1 MTGLRS
7 TVAYLSI
14 VYRFL
19 LWETEVKY
27 SWNYE
32 REIPPWTTPHQTKPR
47 KWSAVGWNR
56 GATSQRQEDLHEFS
70 PNHGIVSL
78 ETYCEQVD
86 LPYDLFCS
94 SVQKK
99 LAEKGGSRYQ
109 CVFAKCKKIF
119 TTLEL
124 AKLHLKITGHKK
136 LAMQRAREDETTD
149 EDELTL
155 QTELR

>member
-1 MTGLRS
+1 MKERYLPGPRLIKRSPESGLQLAGIGEQPVKDKKIYTS
-7 TVAYLSI
+7 FLQTMALSH
-14 VYRFL
+14 L
-19 LWETEVKY
+19 
-27 SWNYE
+27 
-32 REIPPWTTPHQTKPR
+32 KPN
-47 KWSAVGWNR
+47 G
-56 GATSQRQEDLHEFS
+56 
-70 PNHGIVSL
+70 
-78 ETYCEQVD
+78 CEQVD